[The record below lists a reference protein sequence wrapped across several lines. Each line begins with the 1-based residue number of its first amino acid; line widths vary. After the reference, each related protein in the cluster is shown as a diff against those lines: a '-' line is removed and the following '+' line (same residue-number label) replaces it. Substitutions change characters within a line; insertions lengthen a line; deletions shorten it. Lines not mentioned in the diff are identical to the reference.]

1 MLETRTENIVLFQH
15 GKKEKEPM
23 KKKALNQN
31 NYKEKNMKNINRFY
45 AALITMTFGFSLIS
59 NVSAEDKNFL
69 WESDG
74 SLTIVDGAKD
84 SGYIIEDG
92 EVKTYVIPSDTE
104 KTFIHDGSSGEL
116 IVCDPTIGCY

>member
-1 MLETRTENIVLFQH
+1 
-15 GKKEKEPM
+15 
-23 KKKALNQN
+23 
-31 NYKEKNMKNINRFY
+31 MKNINKFY
-45 AALITMTFGFSLIS
+45 AVLITTTFSFSLIS

-104 KTFIHDGSSGEL
+104 KTFIQDGPTGEL

>member
-1 MLETRTENIVLFQH
+1 
-15 GKKEKEPM
+15 
-23 KKKALNQN
+23 
-31 NYKEKNMKNINRFY
+31 MKNTNKFY
-45 AALITMTFGFSLIS
+45 AGLITIALGFSLIS

-104 KTFIHDGSSGEL
+104 KTFIQDGPSGKL
-116 IVCDPTIGCY
+116 IVCDPAIGCY

>member
-1 MLETRTENIVLFQH
+1 
-15 GKKEKEPM
+15 
-23 KKKALNQN
+23 
-31 NYKEKNMKNINRFY
+31 MKNTNNLNT
-45 AALITMTFGFSLIS
+45 ALILILLSFSLIS

-104 KTFIHDGSSGEL
+104 KTFINDGPTGEL

>member
-1 MLETRTENIVLFQH
+1 
-15 GKKEKEPM
+15 
-23 KKKALNQN
+23 
-31 NYKEKNMKNINRFY
+31 MKNINRFN
-45 AALITMTFGFSLIS
+45 ATLITMALSFSLIS

-104 KTFIHDGSSGEL
+104 KTFINDGSTGEL

>member
-1 MLETRTENIVLFQH
+1 
-15 GKKEKEPM
+15 
-23 KKKALNQN
+23 
-31 NYKEKNMKNINRFY
+31 MKNTNKLYESLI
-45 AALITMTFGFSLIS
+45 AIALGFSLIS
-59 NVSAEDKNFL
+59 TVSADDKNFL

-92 EVKTYVIPSDTE
+92 EVKTYIIPSDTE
-104 KTFIHDGSSGEL
+104 KTFIQDGPSGKL

>member
-1 MLETRTENIVLFQH
+1 
-15 GKKEKEPM
+15 M
-23 KKKALNQN
+23 K
-31 NYKEKNMKNINRFY
+31 ITNRFF
-45 AALITMTFGFSLIS
+45 AGLMTITLGFSLIS

-104 KTFIHDGSSGEL
+104 KTFIQDGPTGEL
-116 IVCDPTIGCY
+116 IVCDPSIGCY

>member
-1 MLETRTENIVLFQH
+1 
-15 GKKEKEPM
+15 
-23 KKKALNQN
+23 
-31 NYKEKNMKNINRFY
+31 MKNTNNLNT
-45 AALITMTFGFSLIS
+45 ALILISLSFSLIS

-104 KTFIHDGSSGEL
+104 KTFIHDGSSGKL
-116 IVCDPTIGCY
+116 IVCDPAIGCY

>member
-1 MLETRTENIVLFQH
+1 
-15 GKKEKEPM
+15 
-23 KKKALNQN
+23 
-31 NYKEKNMKNINRFY
+31 MKNTNKFY
-45 AALITMTFGFSLIS
+45 AGLITIALGFSLIS

-104 KTFIHDGSSGEL
+104 KTFIQDGPTGEL

>member
-1 MLETRTENIVLFQH
+1 
-15 GKKEKEPM
+15 
-23 KKKALNQN
+23 
-31 NYKEKNMKNINRFY
+31 MKNINNLNT
-45 AALITMTFGFSLIS
+45 ALILISMSFSLIG

-104 KTFIHDGSSGEL
+104 KTFINDGPTGEL